1 MTTKTEDRRDQE
13 PASAIRCM
21 EIWGGSEAVDDA
33 ISVPGIDAFVRSTPH
48 AGARS
53 GGDIY
58 YVSVCGAGEISRF
71 LLADIAGHGE
81 QAADLAADLRQ
92 LLRKHINRANP
103 SRLAAKLNEEFG
115 SLSREGRFATAIV
128 MTYFAP
134 SDTLIVTNAGH
145 PKPLWYDSAQYEWKI
160 LAHETPGVSAA
171 GEAGGVGIRNLPL
184 GILEETG
191 YEQYSLRLSP
201 GDLVVAYS
209 DALPEATDA
218 DGRVLGEEGLLGIV
232 RTLDGNEPQTLGAR
246 IEERVRAFRGGGASD
261 DDMTTLV
268 LYHNAG
274 DPPRLG
280 LGERLRVLGRMLGLG
295 DEGS

>member
-1 MTTKTEDRRDQE
+1 
-13 PASAIRCM
+13 M

-33 ISVPGIDAFVRSTPH
+33 ISVPGIDAYVRSTPH

-71 LLADIAGHGE
+71 LLADIAGHGA
-81 QAADLAADLRQ
+81 QAADLAADLRR

-115 SLSREGRFATAIV
+115 ALSREGRFATAIV

-145 PKPLWYDSAQYEWKI
+145 PRPLWYDSTRGSWQI
-160 LAHETPGVSAA
+160 LGRETAGVVAA
-171 GEAGGVGIRNLPL
+171 GKASGLGLRNLPL
-184 GILEETG
+184 GILAETE
-191 YEQYSLRLSP
+191 YEQFALRLSR

-209 DALPEATDA
+209 DALVEANDE
-218 DGRVLGEEGLLGIV
+218 DGQPLGEEGLLAIV
-232 RTLDGNEPQTLGAR
+232 RSLGSDDPQTLGAR
-246 IEERVRAFRGGGASD
+246 IEEQVRAYRGGGSCD

-274 DPPRLG
+274 DPPRQG

-295 DEGS
+295 EVGS